1 MALTNPL
8 LTPDDHVVWSRDV
21 NKVWTSYI
29 EKFLGVKLETSDDKA
44 KAMSEFYENVVKDK
58 PLKLTKAKDGTLIVS

>member
-1 MALTNPL
+1 MALTNPI
-8 LTPDDHVVWSRDV
+8 LTSDDHAVWSKDV
-21 NKVWTSYI
+21 NKIWASYI

-58 PLKLTKAKDGTLIVS
+58 PLNLTRAKDGTLIVS